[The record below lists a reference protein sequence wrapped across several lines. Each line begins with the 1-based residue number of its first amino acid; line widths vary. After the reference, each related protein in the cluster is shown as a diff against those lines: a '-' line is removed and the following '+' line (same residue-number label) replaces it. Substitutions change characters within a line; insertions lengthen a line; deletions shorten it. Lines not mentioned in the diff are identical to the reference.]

1 MSAKTKSKQTRIVHN
16 DYVPPAGFSAF
27 PPAVYHASTVIFDTV
42 DALRSREWI
51 GRDTYTYGLH
61 GTPTT
66 FTLEAQLADIEGG
79 TTAYWLPVVWL
90 PSRSSIWRF

>member
-1 MSAKTKSKQTRIVHN
+1 MNAKTKSKQTGIVHS

-42 DALRSREWI
+42 EALRSREWI
-51 GRDTYTYGLH
+51 GRDSYTYGLH

-66 FTLEAQLADIEGG
+66 FTLEAQLANIEGG
-79 TTAYWLPVVWL
+79 NH
-90 PSRSSIWRF
+90 